1 MTRKAKI
8 ALGICSVLA
17 AGVVIALLV
26 APEKSKEVG
35 NRIKKST
42 GKWVDK
48 LGNILSKA
56 SQERRNYAR
65 NLTNEY

>member
-48 LGNILSKA
+48 LGNIISKA
-56 SQERRNYAR
+56 AKERRNYAR